1 MKTIIVATGLS
12 LAVLG
17 SSAPASAVSLSY
29 NRPLTNACYE
39 AAVIKRSP
47 QGLPACNAAIN
58 SEATT
63 NGGERTANLV
73 NRGILFLLADR
84 TTDAGRDF
92 DEALASDPQQPEA
105 LLGKA
110 IELWR
115 EGNNGDAIQLATRS
129 LQYGPRRPA
138 VAYLI
143 RGLANEQQGQLREA
157 YADLQMA
164 RQIEPSW
171 AEPVQQLQRYRVVRR

>member
-17 SSAPASAVSLSY
+17 TVPTSAASLSY

-39 AAVIKRSP
+39 AAAIKKSP
-47 QGLPACNAAIN
+47 QGIAQCNAAIA

-63 NGGERTANLV
+63 DGRERMASLV
-73 NRGILFLLADR
+73 NRGILYLLDNK
-84 TTDAGRDF
+84 TTNAGRDF
-92 DEALASDPQQPEA
+92 DEALAYDPQQPEA

-110 IELWR
+110 IEQWQV
-115 EGNNGDAIQLATRS
+115 GNGAGAVELATRS
-129 LQYGPRRPA
+129 LQYGPKRPA

-143 RGLANEQQGQLREA
+143 RGLANEQQGQLRAA
-157 YADLQMA
+157 YADLQTA
-164 RQIEPSW
+164 RQIEPNW
-171 AEPVQQLQRYRVVRR
+171 AEPAEQLQRYRVVRR

>member
-1 MKTIIVATGLS
+1 MKTIIVATGLT
-12 LAVLG
+12 LAVFG
-17 SSAPASAVSLSY
+17 SAPSSAVSLSY

-47 QGLPACNAAIN
+47 QGLALCNAAIN

-63 NGGERTANLV
+63 NGRERTANLV
-73 NRGILFLLADR
+73 NRGILLLLANK

-92 DEALASDPQQPEA
+92 DEALAFDPEQPEA

-115 EGNNGDAIQLATRS
+115 EGNNSDAVQLATKS

-143 RGLANEQQGQLREA
+143 RGLANEQQGQLRAA
-157 YADLQMA
+157 YSDLQMA
-164 RQIEPSW
+164 RQIEPNW
-171 AEPVQQLQRYRVVRR
+171 AEPVEQLQRYRIIRR